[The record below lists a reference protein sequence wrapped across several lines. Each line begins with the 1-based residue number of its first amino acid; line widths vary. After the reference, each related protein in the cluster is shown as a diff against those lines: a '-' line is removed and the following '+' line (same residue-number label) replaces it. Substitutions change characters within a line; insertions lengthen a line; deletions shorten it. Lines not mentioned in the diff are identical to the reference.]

1 MAERWVLNA
10 SPLIVLARGGYEGLI
25 FDLADE
31 VALPR
36 PVAAEIGAGPE
47 DDAARRL
54 LAAGRIPLVDVPPSP
69 PELLAWDL
77 GVGETAV
84 LAYAL
89 VNPGWR
95 AVLDD
100 RAARR
105 CAKAFSIP
113 LQGTLAVVLL
123 ARQRSL
129 IPSAASV
136 IRALQTGGFRLKD
149 ELIREVLRDT
159 VSEEW
164 E

>member
-25 FDLADE
+25 FDLADK

-36 PVAAEIGAGPE
+36 PVAVEIGGGPE
-47 DDAARRL
+47 NDAARRL
-54 LAAGRIPLVDVPPSP
+54 LAAGRIPLVDVPPPP

-77 GVGETAV
+77 GMGETAV

-89 VNPGWR
+89 TNPGWT

-123 ARQRSL
+123 ARQRNL

-136 IRALQTGGFRLKD
+136 IRGLQAGGFRLKD
-149 ELIREVLRDT
+149 ELIREVLRDM
-159 VSEEW
+159 VGEEW